1 MKKESRE
8 PQDQSVREEI
18 LRRLDALR
26 LKRIAEILDE
36 HLAKAQKTKPSY
48 SHFFLGLLDEEL
60 VAQVDRATERRIR
73 TSGLPDRPTLEGFDF
88 AYQQKLDKRAVME
101 LGELGF
107 LETGHHVIFTGDPG
121 TGKSH
126 LGKAILHNALMRG
139 KRGLFVDA
147 QELVDEL
154 FESQADR
161 STRRVLKRYV
171 TADVLMIDEA
181 GFLTLEPSQP
191 NQLFRLI
198 SMRSERGLPVII
210 TSNLLP
216 EQLVAKLAPPEM
228 APALKDRLV
237 NGSHHIHIDG
247 PSWRGAEAERR
258 RQRTRQAKE
267 RQKEQPAE
275 ARAFPDGASLIT

>member
-1 MKKESRE
+1 MKKEARE
-8 PQDQSVREEI
+8 PQEPPVRDEI
-18 LRRLDALR
+18 LRRLDVLR
-26 LKRIAEILDE
+26 LKRIAEILDD
-36 HLAKAQKTKPSY
+36 HLARAQKTKPSF
-48 SHFFLGLLDEEL
+48 SQFFLGLLDEEL

-73 TSGLPDRPTLEGFDF
+73 TSGLPDRPTLQGFDF

-126 LGKAILHNALMRG
+126 LGKSILLNALMRG
-139 KRGLFVDA
+139 RRCLFVDA

-161 STRRVLKRYV
+161 STRRVLKRYATV
-171 TADVLMIDEA
+171 DILMIDEA

-216 EQLVAKLAPPEM
+216 DHLVAKLAPPEM

-237 NGSHHIHIDG
+237 NGSHHIHIEG
-247 PSWRGAEAERR
+247 PSYRGVEAERR
-258 RQRTRQAKE
+258 RQRSRRGKDRPSE
-267 RQKEQPAE
+267 
-275 ARAFPDGASLIT
+275 PDAMA

>member
-1 MKKESRE
+1 MKRESRE
-8 PQDQSVREEI
+8 PQDESVRDEI
-18 LRRLDALR
+18 LRRLEALR
-26 LKRIAEILDE
+26 LKRITEILDE
-36 HLAKAQKTKPSY
+36 HLDKAQKTKQSF
-48 SHFFLGLLDEEL
+48 SRFLLGLLDEEL
-60 VAQVDRATERRIR
+60 VAQVDRATERRIQI
-73 TSGLPDRPTLEGFDF
+73 SGLPDRKTLEGFDF
-88 AYQQKLDKRAVME
+88 AYQAKLDKRAVME

-126 LGKAILHNALMRG
+126 LGKAILLHALMRG
-139 KRGLFVDA
+139 KRCLFVDA

-171 TADVLMIDEA
+171 MADILMIDEA
-181 GFLTLEPSQP
+181 GFLSLEPSQP

-198 SMRSERGLPVII
+198 SMRSERGLPVIV

-216 EQLVAKLAPPEM
+216 DQLVAKLAPAEM
-228 APALKDRLV
+228 APALKDRLL

-247 PSWRGAEAERR
+247 PSWRGVDAERR
-258 RQRTRQAKE
+258 RQVKRKDKDRPKE
-267 RQKEQPAE
+267 PPAQ
-275 ARAFPDGASLIT
+275 T